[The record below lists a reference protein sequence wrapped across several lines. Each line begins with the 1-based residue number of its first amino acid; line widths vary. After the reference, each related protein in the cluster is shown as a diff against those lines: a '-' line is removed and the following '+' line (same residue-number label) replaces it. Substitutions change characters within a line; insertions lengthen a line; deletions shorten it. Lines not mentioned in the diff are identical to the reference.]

1 MQLLL
6 DEANKVRR
14 TRITHVQ
21 GGESG
26 TWPGWDPVYLM
37 DFVVQHAE
45 LRIETPEPAMPP
57 DSEPVSQATAAAEP
71 ASPSKPVAHLSG
83 DVHMREFTVWPSGG
97 DRPLMLFR
105 MRR

>member
-26 TWPGWDPVYLM
+26 DLARLGLQYYLM
-37 DFVVQHAE
+37 DFVVLHAE

-57 DSEPVSQATAAAEP
+57 DV
-71 ASPSKPVAHLSG
+71 
-83 DVHMREFTVWPSGG
+83 
-97 DRPLMLFR
+97 
-105 MRR
+105 